1 MALYRP
7 SGGPL
12 SLEPRAPSSCR
23 LGQSR
28 RKPPGALRS
37 RVLWS
42 ASSWPSC
49 VGRLAFVSPVTLAFA
64 GDDTLLLREGR
75 TVISRRRFITGVV
88 LAVTHLG
95 ATASAQEYK
104 AQQAG
109 KVPRIGFLANV
120 RSPATEGFQ
129 QGLRELG
136 YVEGQ
141 NIIVE
146 WRFAEGQVERLP
158 GLAAELVRLQVDIIV
173 APNPFYVEPA
183 RHATKTIPI
192 VFALVSDPVG
202 AGFVQSLAR
211 PGGNITGLSNI
222 SNELAAKRLEL
233 LKEAL
238 PRVNRV
244 AFLTDSRVLGA
255 TPFRETEIAA
265 RALQVQLEVFTVRDA
280 RDAKEMD
287 NAFDSMAKRGAR
299 GVIESGTPAFYA
311 QRREIAALALKNR
324 LPLMSAWG
332 ESPEAG
338 GFMSYSAS
346 LPDLMRRSV
355 AYVDKILKGAKPG
368 DLPVEQPT
376 KFELVI
382 NLKTAKALGLT
393 IPLSVLGRADHVI
406 E

>member
-1 MALYRP
+1 MRLIGLVILAAILTLA
-7 SGGPL
+7 PL
-12 SLEPRAPSSCR
+12 SAE
-23 LGQSR
+23 
-28 RKPPGALRS
+28 
-37 RVLWS
+37 
-42 ASSWPSC
+42 
-49 VGRLAFVSPVTLAFA
+49 
-64 GDDTLLLREGR
+64 
-75 TVISRRRFITGVV
+75 
-88 LAVTHLG
+88 
-95 ATASAQEYK
+95 
-104 AQQAG
+104 AQQSG

-146 WRFAEGQVERLP
+146 WRFAEGRVECLP

-173 APNPFYVEPA
+173 APNPFYVEP
-183 RHATKTIPI
+183 
-192 VFALVSDPVG
+192 D
-202 AGFVQSLAR
+202 
-211 PGGNITGLSNI
+211 I
-222 SNELAAKRLEL
+222 SNELAAERLEL

-244 AFLTDSRVLGA
+244 AFPTDSRVLEA

-280 RDAKEMD
+280 RDAKEMG

-355 AYVDKILKGAKPG
+355 AYVDKILKGAKPA
-368 DLPVEQPT
+368 DLPVQQPT

-393 IPLSVLGRADHVI
+393 IPQSILQRADQVI

>member
-1 MALYRP
+1 M
-7 SGGPL
+7 
-12 SLEPRAPSSCR
+12 R
-23 LGQSR
+23 LIG
-28 RKPPGALRS
+28 
-37 RVLWS
+37 
-42 ASSWPSC
+42 
-49 VGRLAFVSPVTLAFA
+49 
-64 GDDTLLLREGR
+64 
-75 TVISRRRFITGVV
+75 
-88 LAVTHLG
+88 LAVALNMFLAPL
-95 ATASAQEYK
+95 ATE
-104 AQQAG
+104 AQQSG

-173 APNPFYVEPA
+173 APNPFYVEP
-183 RHATKTIPI
+183 
-192 VFALVSDPVG
+192 D
-202 AGFVQSLAR
+202 
-211 PGGNITGLSNI
+211 I

-244 AFLTDSRVLGA
+244 AFLTDSRVIEA
-255 TPFRETEIAA
+255 SPFRETEIAA
-265 RALQVQLEVFTVRDA
+265 RALHVQLEVFTVRDA
-280 RDAKEMD
+280 PDAKEMG
-287 NAFDSMAKRGAR
+287 NAFDGMAKRGAL

-338 GFMSYSAS
+338 GFKSYSAS

-355 AYVDKILKGAKPG
+355 AYVDKILKGAKPA
-368 DLPVEQPT
+368 DLPVQQPT

-393 IPLSVLGRADHVI
+393 IPQSILQRADQVI

>member
-1 MALYRP
+1 MMNRRTFLCGLTLGML
-7 SGGPL
+7 SVPL
-12 SLEPRAPSSCR
+12 AAEAR
-23 LGQSR
+23 QS
-28 RKPPGALRS
+28 
-37 RVLWS
+37 
-42 ASSWPSC
+42 
-49 VGRLAFVSPVTLAFA
+49 
-64 GDDTLLLREGR
+64 
-75 TVISRRRFITGVV
+75 
-88 LAVTHLG
+88 
-95 ATASAQEYK
+95 
-104 AQQAG
+104 G

-129 QGLRELG
+129 QGLREFG

-238 PRVNRV
+238 PRANRI
-244 AFLTDSRVLGA
+244 AFLTDSRVPGA

-280 RDAKEMD
+280 RDAKEMG
-287 NAFDSMAKRGAR
+287 NAFDSMAKSGAR

-332 ESPEAG
+332 ESPGAG

-355 AYVDKILKGAKPG
+355 AYIDKILKGAKPA

-382 NLKTAKALGLT
+382 NLKTAKALGITMPQTL
-393 IPLSVLGRADHVI
+393 LLRADQVI
-406 E
+406 Q